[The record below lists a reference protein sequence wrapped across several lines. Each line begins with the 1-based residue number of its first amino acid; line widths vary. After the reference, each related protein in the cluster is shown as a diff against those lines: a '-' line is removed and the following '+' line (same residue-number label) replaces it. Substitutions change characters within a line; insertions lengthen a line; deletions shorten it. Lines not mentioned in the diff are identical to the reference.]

1 MISNSVSNKN
11 WIFKEYDEQDVL
23 FFKENYSLDEI
34 TSKLL
39 SIRKIKKENVQTF
52 LTPSI
57 RNFLPNPKIINDM
70 EKSTIRTLQ
79 AISKKNKIGI
89 FGDYDVDGA
98 AATALLA
105 NYFSN
110 INLPFEIYIP
120 DRKKEGYGPSVDSF
134 KKLINKGVKII
145 FTVDCGTLS
154 FEAIDFA
161 FKNKID
167 VIVLDHHQSEINLPK
182 AFSVVNP
189 NRLDDKSNLKYLC
202 AAGVTFMF
210 LVSLNKELRSIN
222 WFIQNKI
229 MEPNLL
235 EYLDLVA
242 LGTICDVVPLIDLNR
257 AIVSQGLKILKS
269 KKNLGL
275 KTLFDIC
282 NIQSQPN
289 VYHVGYLLGPR
300 INAGGRVGKSSHGV
314 NLLISNNPKDVFKIA
329 SELDNYNRERQ
340 ILEKNVLDK
349 ILMEIGDKVND
360 SVIIM
365 NGENLHEGVIG
376 IVASRIKDKF
386 NKPVIIIS
394 VDDSGI
400 GKASARSIVGFD
412 IGSAII
418 SAVQEKILIKGG
430 GHKMAGGFTIEKK
443 NFEKFKKFIIKKFE
457 KVNYYNSNTK
467 PLYLDSVIAPTAL
480 NLEFYNKVN
489 TLAPFGSGNPEPK
502 FVIEDMKSVNSKIIK
517 DKHIKSVLIGK
528 DGSTIKSIA
537 FNCVENEIGAYLLKK
552 DNKLFNIA
560 GKLSL
565 NEWQGQSNV
574 EFMTFPLISLSCI
587 VQLEK
592 ASFRFSIASIVHLN
606 NFNLKK

>member
-1 MISNSVSNKN
+1 M
-11 WIFKEYDEQDVL
+11 
-23 FFKENYSLDEI
+23 
-34 TSKLL
+34 
-39 SIRKIKKENVQTF
+39 
-52 LTPSI
+52 
-57 RNFLPNPKIINDM
+57 
-70 EKSTIRTLQ
+70 
-79 AISKKNKIGI
+79 
-89 FGDYDVDGA
+89 
-98 AATALLA
+98 
-105 NYFSN
+105 
-110 INLPFEIYIP
+110 PFEIYIP

-443 NFEKFKKFIIKKFE
+443 ILK
-457 KVNYYNSNTK
+457 
-467 PLYLDSVIAPTAL
+467 
-480 NLEFYNKVN
+480 NL
-489 TLAPFGSGNPEPK
+489 
-502 FVIEDMKSVNSKIIK
+502 KS
-517 DKHIKSVLIGK
+517 L
-528 DGSTIKSIA
+528 
-537 FNCVENEIGAYLLKK
+537 LLK
-552 DNKLFNIA
+552 
-560 GKLSL
+560 
-565 NEWQGQSNV
+565 
-574 EFMTFPLISLSCI
+574 
-587 VQLEK
+587 
-592 ASFRFSIASIVHLN
+592 
-606 NFNLKK
+606 NLKK